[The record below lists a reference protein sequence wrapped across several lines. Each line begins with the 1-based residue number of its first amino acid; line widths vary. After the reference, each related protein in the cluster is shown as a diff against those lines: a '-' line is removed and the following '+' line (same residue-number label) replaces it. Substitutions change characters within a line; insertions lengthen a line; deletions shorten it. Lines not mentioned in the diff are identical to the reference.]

1 MTLDE
6 LSKIISILGT
16 IAMVVCWICLIVFL
30 SLNYRDSK
38 RKERLWK
45 QAEDE
50 LEKIHNLPIEER
62 DKTLEEWHKKYNK
75 IRL

>member
-1 MTLDE
+1 MTIDE

-16 IAMVVCWICLIVFL
+16 IAMVVCWICLIVFV

-50 LEKIHNLPIEER
+50 LEKISNLPIEEY
-62 DKTLEEWHKKYNK
+62 DKALEEWRKKYDK
-75 IRL
+75 FRL